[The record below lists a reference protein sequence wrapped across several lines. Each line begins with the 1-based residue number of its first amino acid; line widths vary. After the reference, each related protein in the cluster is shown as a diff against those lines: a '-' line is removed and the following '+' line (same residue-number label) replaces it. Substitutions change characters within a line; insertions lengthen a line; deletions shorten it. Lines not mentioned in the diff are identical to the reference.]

1 MFMQRDGVASKQ
13 LDLAIFARMRAT
25 LCYHCAM
32 LNIQNLTYLQGG
44 IPLFQQANLQAFA
57 NQRIGLVGKNGC
69 GKSTLFRLIRGEL
82 KPDGGEV
89 SLQSGKTIA
98 YVEQE
103 IASSDQPA
111 LEFVLDGDVPLR
123 QLEKILAPKN
133 NIIQHDTAW
142 FEAQQHFEAIDGYGA
157 KARAARLLN
166 GLGFASDSLERPVT
180 SFSGG
185 WRMRLNLARALTH
198 RADLLLLDEP
208 TNHLDL
214 EAILWLEQ
222 YLARYPGSILL
233 VSHDREFL
241 NATVNRIAHVHD
253 CVIDSYAGDYDDFE
267 RARAEKIAQQ
277 NQAFQTQQAKIA
289 HLEDFVRRF
298 RAKATKAKQAQ
309 SRVKALER
317 LTRIAPAHVADGHFE
332 LEIEAPERSPDLLL
346 RAESMGFAYGDNFP
360 LSISLDETT
369 SHSTKLQKTAAKSLV
384 IPQAGER
391 DGVSLREPHVKMLFQ
406 NIDLVLR
413 AGARI
418 ALLGPNG
425 AGKSTLIKLL
435 VGELAPTSGKLEI
448 TPDIRIGYF
457 AQHQLENLD
466 SAATPLQHMERLA
479 PKETTL
485 ALRTFLGRFG
495 LAGNDEDRPVRSF
508 SGGEKSRLALALL
521 AWQKPH
527 LLLLDEPTNHLDLDM
542 RDALTIALEE
552 YTGAVMLVSHDRS
565 LIRAVADELWLVADG
580 AAKLF
585 DGDLEDYKS
594 WIEARRPREAVQ
606 AKPEKPLLKTAP
618 KTNKKALLSKQA
630 KLETE
635 LSNAQAELSEINRQ
649 LGDPATYAECS
660 SDFIADLNVRRER
673 LESKVAELEESWLE
687 LEMSLEE
694 AV

>member
-1 MFMQRDGVASKQ
+1 
-13 LDLAIFARMRAT
+13 
-25 LCYHCAM
+25 M
-32 LNIQNLTYLQGG
+32 LNIQNMTYLQGG
-44 IPLFQQANLQAFA
+44 VPLFQQANLQAFA

-69 GKSTLFRLIRGEL
+69 GKSTLFRLIRGEI
-82 KPDGGEV
+82 KAEGGEV
-89 SLQSGKTIA
+89 SLQSGKTLA

-103 IASSDQPA
+103 IANSSQAA
-111 LEFVLDGDVPLR
+111 LEFVLDGDVRLR
-123 QLEKILAPKN
+123 QLETILARE
-133 NIIQHDTAW
+133 QHDAAW
-142 FEAQQHFEAIDGYGA
+142 FEAQQQFEAIDGYGA
-157 KARAARLLN
+157 PARAAQLLN
-166 GLGFASDSLERPVT
+166 GLGFATDALSRSVT

-185 WRMRLNLARALTH
+185 WRMRLNLARALMY

-298 RAKATKAKQAQ
+298 RAQATKAKQAQ

-317 LTRIAPAHVADGHFE
+317 LTRIAPAHVTDGHFE
-332 LEIEAPERSPDLLL
+332 LEIEAPERSPDLLM
-346 RAESMGFAYGDNFP
+346 RAENMGFAYG
-360 LSISLDETT
+360 E
-369 SHSTKLQKTAAKSLV
+369 KK
-384 IPQAGER
+384 
-391 DGVSLREPHVKMLFQ
+391 LFQ
-406 NIDLVLR
+406 NINMVLR

-435 VGELAPTSGKLEI
+435 VDELKPTSGRLEI
-448 TPDIRIGYF
+448 TPEIRIGYF

-466 SAATPLQHMERLA
+466 SAATPLQHMERIA

-495 LAGNDEDRPVRSF
+495 LGGNSEDRPVDSF

-542 RDALTIALEE
+542 RDALTLALEE
-552 YTGAVMLVSHDRS
+552 YTGAVVLVSHDRS

-580 AAKLF
+580 NASLF
-585 DGDLEDYKS
+585 DGDLDDYKV
-594 WIEARRPREAVQ
+594 WIEARRPRETVQ
-606 AKPEKPLLKTAP
+606 TKPEKPARPVVQKP
-618 KTNKKALLSKQA
+618 NKKALQA
-630 KLETE
+630 KRNKLEIE
-635 LSNAQAELSEINRQ
+635 LNKAQVELAGINNQ
-649 LGDPATYAECS
+649 LGDPATYSNCS
-660 SDFIADLNVRRER
+660 SDFITELNGRREVMQA
-673 LESKVAELEESWLE
+673 KVDELEEGWLE
-687 LEMSLEE
+687 LEMALEE
-694 AV
+694 

>member
-1 MFMQRDGVASKQ
+1 
-13 LDLAIFARMRAT
+13 
-25 LCYHCAM
+25 M
-32 LNIQNLTYLQGG
+32 LNIQNMTYLQGG
-44 IPLFQQANLQAFA
+44 IPLFQQVNLQAYS

-69 GKSTLFRLIRGEL
+69 GKSTLFRLIRGEI
-82 KPDGGEV
+82 KPDSGEI
-89 SLQSGKTIA
+89 SLQTGKTIA
-98 YVEQE
+98 FVEQE
-103 IASSDQPA
+103 IASSTQPA
-111 LEFVLDGDVPLR
+111 LEFVLDGDVQLR
-123 QLEKILAPKN
+123 ELEKILARE
-133 NIIQHDTAW
+133 QHDAAW
-142 FEAQQHFEAIDGYGA
+142 FDAQQHFEAIDGYGA
-157 KARAARLLN
+157 KARAAQLLN
-166 GLGFASDSLERPVT
+166 GLGFANDALERSVE

-185 WRMRLNLARALTH
+185 WRMRLNLARALMH

-214 EAILWLEQ
+214 EAIIWLEQ
-222 YLARYPGSILL
+222 YLSRYPGSILL

-241 NATVNRIAHVHD
+241 NATVNRIAHVNNF
-253 CVIDSYAGDYDDFE
+253 VIDSYTGDYDNFE

-277 NQAFQTQQAKIA
+277 NQAFQTQQVKIA

-317 LTRIAPAHVADGHFE
+317 LTRIAPAHVTDGHFE

-346 RAESMGFAYGDNFP
+346 RAEKMGFAYGESGQARFP
-360 LSISLDETT
+360 LSNFP
-369 SHSTKLQKTAAKSLV
+369 
-384 IPQAGER
+384 PQAGER
-391 DGVSLREPHVKMLFQ
+391 ASESLRESHNRKLFQ
-406 NIDLVLR
+406 NVDLVLR

-435 VGELAPTSGKLEI
+435 VGELQPTSGKLEI

-495 LAGNDEDRPVRSF
+495 LAKDSEDRPVASF

-552 YTGAVMLVSHDRS
+552 YTGAVVLVSHDRS

-580 AAKLF
+580 QASLF

-594 WIEARRPREAVQ
+594 WIEARRPRETVQ
-606 AKPEKPLLKTAP
+606 VQPEKPRQEAAP
-618 KTNKKALLSKQA
+618 RPKKKALLSKQTRLEAELA
-630 KLETE
+630 K
-635 LSNAQAELSEINRQ
+635 AQADLAEIDRQ
-649 LGDPATYAECS
+649 LGDPATYADS
-660 SDFIADLNVRRER
+660 AGDKISRLNTQRQDMAD
-673 LESKVAELEESWLE
+673 KVALLEESWLE
-687 LEMSLEE
+687 LEMTLED

>member
-1 MFMQRDGVASKQ
+1 
-13 LDLAIFARMRAT
+13 
-25 LCYHCAM
+25 M

-44 IPLFQQANLQAFA
+44 IPLFQQANLQIFA

-69 GKSTLFRLIRGEL
+69 GKSTLFRLIEGRL
-82 KPDGGEV
+82 KPDSGEV
-89 SLQSGKTIA
+89 ALQSGKTLA
-98 YVEQE
+98 FVEQE
-103 IASSDQPA
+103 IANSAQPA
-111 LEFVLDGDVPLR
+111 LEFVLDGDAELR
-123 QLEKILAPKN
+123 RLEKILAQEN
-133 NIIQHDTAW
+133 HDGAW
-142 FEAQQHFEAIDGYGA
+142 FDAQHRYEAIDGYAAG
-157 KARAARLLN
+157 ARAAQLLN
-166 GLGFASDSLERPVT
+166 GLGFANDTLTRPVA

-185 WRMRLNLARALTH
+185 WRMRLNLARALMC

-222 YLARYPGSILL
+222 YLARYPGSLII

-241 NATVNRIAHVHD
+241 NACVNRIAHVHD
-253 CVIDSYAGDYDDFE
+253 QVIDSYAGDYDAFE

-277 NQAFQTQQAKIA
+277 NQAFQQQQAKIA

-309 SRVKALER
+309 SRIKALER
-317 LTRIAPAHVADGHFE
+317 LERIAPAHVADGHFE

-346 RAESMGFAYGDNFP
+346 SATGMGFSYGDKLLFEN
-360 LSISLDETT
+360 LDLT
-369 SHSTKLQKTAAKSLV
+369 
-384 IPQAGER
+384 
-391 DGVSLREPHVKMLFQ
+391 LRS
-406 NIDLVLR
+406 
-413 AGARI
+413 GARI

-435 VGELAPTSGKLEI
+435 AGELAPTAGRLEI
-448 TPDIRIGYF
+448 TPDLRIGYF

-479 PKETTL
+479 PKVTTL

-495 LAGNDEDRPVRSF
+495 LGGDSEDRPVASF

-542 RDALTIALEE
+542 RDALTLALEE
-552 YTGAVMLVSHDRS
+552 YGGAMVLVSHDRS

-580 AAKLF
+580 EAKLF
-585 DGDLEDYKS
+585 DGDLEDYKT
-594 WIEARRPREAVQ
+594 WIEARRPRESVQ
-606 AKPEKPLLKTAP
+606 KVEKPRQESAQKP
-618 KTNKKALLSKQA
+618 RKKALLSKQA

-635 LSNAQAELSEINRQ
+635 LHAAQAELAEINQ
-649 LGDPATYAECS
+649 KLADPATYES
-660 SDFIADLNVRRER
+660 PDSDEICRLNARRES
-673 LESKVAELEESWLE
+673 LETRVAELEESWLE
-687 LEMSLEE
+687 LEMALEE

>member
-1 MFMQRDGVASKQ
+1 
-13 LDLAIFARMRAT
+13 
-25 LCYHCAM
+25 M

-44 IPLFQQANLQAFA
+44 IPLLQNVNLQAFA
-57 NQRIGLVGKNGC
+57 DQRIGLVGKNGC
-69 GKSTLFRLIRGEL
+69 GKSTLFRLIRGEI

-98 YVEQE
+98 FVEQE
-103 IASSDQPA
+103 IANSDLSA
-111 LEFVLDGDVPLR
+111 LEFVLDGDAELR
-123 QLEKILAPKN
+123 RLEKILA
-133 NIIQHDTAW
+133 QESHDSAW
-142 FEAQQHFEAIDGYGA
+142 FDAQHRYEAIDGYGA
-157 KARAARLLN
+157 KARAAQLLN
-166 GLGFASDSLERPVT
+166 GLGFANDTLERTVA

-185 WRMRLNLARALTH
+185 WRMRLNLARALMH

-241 NATVNRIAHVHD
+241 NACVNRIAHVHD
-253 CVIDSYAGDYDDFE
+253 KTIDTYTGDYDDFE
-267 RARAEKIAQQ
+267 RTRAERIAQQ
-277 NQAFQTQQAKIA
+277 NQAFERQQEKIA
-289 HLEDFVRRF
+289 HMEDFVRRF
-298 RAKATKAKQAQ
+298 RAQATKAKQAQ
-309 SRVKALER
+309 SRIKALER
-317 LTRIAPAHVADGHFE
+317 IERIAAVHITDGHFE
-332 LEIEAPERSPDLLL
+332 LEIEAPERSPDLLM
-346 RAESMGFAYGDNFP
+346 RAEKMGFAYGDNTP
-360 LSISLDETT
+360 LPNPL
-369 SHSTKLQKTAAKSLV
+369 
-384 IPQAGER
+384 PQTGE
-391 DGVSLREPHVKMLFQ
+391 GANVSLREPRSKVLFS
-406 NIDLVLR
+406 NIDLILR

-435 VGELAPTSGKLEI
+435 VGELQPTSGKLEL

-466 SAATPLQHMERLA
+466 STATPLQHMERVA

-495 LAGNDEDRPVRSF
+495 LAGDSEDRPVASF

-552 YTGAVMLVSHDRS
+552 YTGAVVLVSHDRS

-580 AAKLF
+580 EAKLF

-594 WIEARRPREAVQ
+594 WIETRRPREAAAQ
-606 AKPEKPLLKTAP
+606 STPEKPKAQNVP
-618 KTNKKALLSKQA
+618 RQNRKALQSKQN

-635 LSNAQAELSEINRQ
+635 LNKAQTELAAVNQQ
-649 LGDPATYAECS
+649 LADPDTYANPDRAKVEKLN
-660 SDFIADLNVRRER
+660 ADHAR
-673 LESKVAELEESWLE
+673 LQAKVAELEEGWLE
-687 LEMSLEE
+687 LEMAKEE
-694 AV
+694 VN

>member
-1 MFMQRDGVASKQ
+1 
-13 LDLAIFARMRAT
+13 
-25 LCYHCAM
+25 M

-44 IPLFQQANLQAFA
+44 IPLFQQANLQVFA
-57 NQRIGLVGKNGC
+57 NQRIGLAGKNGC
-69 GKSTLFRLIRGEL
+69 GKTTLFRLIRGEL

-103 IASSDQPA
+103 IANSAQPA
-111 LEFVLDGDVPLR
+111 LEFVLDGDVQLR
-123 QLEKILAPKN
+123 QLEKTLTPKN
-133 NIIQHDTAW
+133 NVIQHDAAW

-157 KARAARLLN
+157 KARAAQLLK
-166 GLGFASDSLERPVT
+166 GLGFDGDALERPVN

-185 WRMRLNLARALTH
+185 WRMRLNLARALMH

-222 YLARYPGSILL
+222 YLAHYPGSILL

-253 CVIDSYAGDYDDFE
+253 LSIDSYAGDYDDFE
-267 RARAEKIAQQ
+267 RARAERIAQQ

-346 RAESMGFAYGDNFP
+346 RAEIMGFAYGDNGQGNSP
-360 LSISLDETT
+360 AHSPHPNLLGETT
-369 SHSTKLQKTAAKSLV
+369 SHSTRLQKTAAESMV
-384 IPQAGER
+384 IPEGE
-391 DGVSLREPHVKMLFQ
+391 GTNISLRESRGKVLFQ
-406 NIDLVLR
+406 NVDLALR

-435 VGELAPTSGKLEI
+435 AGELHPSSGKLDI

-495 LAGNDEDRPVRSF
+495 LAGNDEDRPLASF

-552 YTGAVMLVSHDRS
+552 YTGAVVLVSHDRS
-565 LIRAVADELWLVADG
+565 LIRAVADELWLVAGG

-594 WIEARRPREAVQ
+594 WIEARRPRETVQ
-606 AKPEKPLLKTAP
+606 VKPEKPLQKTSP
-618 KTNKKALLSKQA
+618 KPNKKALLSKQT

-635 LSNAQAELSEINRQ
+635 LNKAQTELTEVNRQ
-649 LGDPATYAECS
+649 LGDPSTYAECS

-694 AV
+694 EM

>member
-1 MFMQRDGVASKQ
+1 MP
-13 LDLAIFARMRAT
+13 AT
-25 LCYHCAM
+25 PRQAGHRRPNGQPLCYHCAM
-32 LNIQNLTYLQGG
+32 LNIQNMTFLQGG
-44 IPLFQQANLQAFA
+44 VPLFQQANFQAFA
-57 NQRIGLVGKNGC
+57 DQRIGLVGKNGC

-82 KPDGGEV
+82 KPDGGDIAM
-89 SLQSGKTIA
+89 QSGKTIA
-98 YVEQE
+98 FVEQE
-103 IASSDQPA
+103 IANSDQPA
-111 LEFVLDGDVPLR
+111 LEFVLDGDVELR
-123 QLEKILAPKN
+123 RLEKILARDD
-133 NIIQHDTAW
+133 HDAAW
-142 FEAQQHFEAIDGYGA
+142 FEAQHQFEAIDGYGA
-157 KARAARLLN
+157 PARAAQLLN
-166 GLGFASDSLERPVT
+166 GLGFASDSLQRTVA

-185 WRMRLNLARALTH
+185 WRMRLNLARALMH

-222 YLARYPGSILL
+222 YLSRYPGSILL

-267 RARAEKIAQQ
+267 RARAERIAQQ
-277 NQAFQTQQAKIA
+277 NQAYERQQEKIA
-289 HLEDFVRRF
+289 HMEDFVRRF

-309 SRVKALER
+309 SRIKALER

-346 RAESMGFAYGDNFP
+346 RAEKMGFGYG
-360 LSISLDETT
+360 E
-369 SHSTKLQKTAAKSLV
+369 KQ
-384 IPQAGER
+384 
-391 DGVSLREPHVKMLFQ
+391 LFQ
-406 NIDLVLR
+406 NVDLMLR
-413 AGARI
+413 AGSRI

-435 VGELAPTSGKLEI
+435 VGELAPTTGKLEL

-466 SAATPLQHMERLA
+466 SKATPLQHMERVA

-495 LAGNDEDRPVRSF
+495 LASDEENRPVESF

-542 RDALTIALEE
+542 RDALTLALEE
-552 YTGAVMLVSHDRS
+552 YTGAVVLVSHDRS

-580 AAKLF
+580 SAKLF
-585 DGDLEDYKS
+585 DGDLEDYKV
-594 WIEARRPREAVQ
+594 WIEARRPRETAQVQ
-606 AKPEKPLLKTAP
+606 PEKPKLENAAP
-618 KTNKKALLSKQA
+618 RPKKKALLSKQT
-630 KLETE
+630 KLEAELNKAQTE
-635 LSNAQAELSEINRQ
+635 LAEINGK
-649 LGDPATYAECS
+649 LADPATYSECS
-660 SDFIADLNVRRER
+660 GDFIADLNARREA
-673 LESKVAELEESWLE
+673 LENRVAELEESWLE

>member
-1 MFMQRDGVASKQ
+1 
-13 LDLAIFARMRAT
+13 
-25 LCYHCAM
+25 M
-32 LNIQNLTYLQGG
+32 LNILNMTYLQGG
-44 IPLFQQANLQAFA
+44 VPLLQQANLQVYA

-69 GKSTLFRLIRGEL
+69 GKSTLFRLIRGEIN
-82 KPDGGEV
+82 PESGEV
-89 SLQSGKTIA
+89 SLQSGKTLA

-103 IASSDQPA
+103 IENSDQAA
-111 LEFVLDGDVPLR
+111 LEFVLDGDVQLR
-123 QLEKILAPKN
+123 QLEKILIKE
-133 NIIQHDTAW
+133 QHDTAW

-157 KARAARLLN
+157 PARAAQLLN
-166 GLGFASDSLERPVT
+166 GLGFATDSLVRPVS

-185 WRMRLNLARALTH
+185 WRMRLNLARALMH

-222 YLARYPGSILL
+222 YLSRYPGSILL

-253 CVIDSYAGDYDDFE
+253 CVIDCYAGDYDDFE

-277 NQAFQTQQAKIA
+277 NQAFQTQQLKIA

-298 RAKATKAKQAQ
+298 RAQATKAKQAQ

-317 LTRIAPAHVADGHFE
+317 LTRIAPAHITDGHFE
-332 LEIEAPERSPDLLL
+332 LEIEAPERSPDLLMRL
-346 RAESMGFAYGDNFP
+346 DSMGFAYG
-360 LSISLDETT
+360 E
-369 SHSTKLQKTAAKSLV
+369 KSLF
-384 IPQAGER
+384 
-391 DGVSLREPHVKMLFQ
+391 K
-406 NIDLVLR
+406 NINMVLR

-435 VGELAPTSGKLEI
+435 VGELQPTSGRLDI

-466 SAATPLQHMERLA
+466 RAATPLQHMERLA

-495 LAGNDEDRPVRSF
+495 LAGNAEDRPVASF

-552 YTGAVMLVSHDRS
+552 YAGAVVIVSHDRS

-580 AAKLF
+580 EASLF
-585 DGDLEDYKS
+585 DGDLDDYKS
-594 WIEARRPREAVQ
+594 WIEARRPREAAQ
-606 AKPEKPLLKTAP
+606 AKPVKPAQVAAAKP
-618 KTNKKALLSKQA
+618 NKKALQSRRT
-630 KLETE
+630 KLELE
-635 LSNAQAELSEINRQ
+635 LNKAQGELTEINRQ
-649 LGDPATYAECS
+649 LGDPDTYANCS
-660 SDFIADLNVRRER
+660 NDFIVSLNTRREIVQAR
-673 LESKVAELEESWLE
+673 VDELEEGWLE
-687 LEMSLEE
+687 LELALE
-694 AV
+694 A

>member
-1 MFMQRDGVASKQ
+1 
-13 LDLAIFARMRAT
+13 
-25 LCYHCAM
+25 M
-32 LNIQNLTYLQGG
+32 LNILNLTYLQGG
-44 IPLFQQANLQAFA
+44 LPLLQNVNLQAYA

-69 GKSTLFRLIRGEL
+69 GKSTLFRLIRGEI
-82 KPDGGEV
+82 KPDSGEI
-89 SLQSGKTIA
+89 SMQSGKTIA
-98 YVEQE
+98 FVEQE
-103 IASSDQPA
+103 IATSDQPA
-111 LEFVLDGDVPLR
+111 LEFVLDGDIELR
-123 QLEKILAPKN
+123 LLEKTLAQE
-133 NIIQHDTAW
+133 QHDSAW
-142 FEAQQHFEAIDGYGA
+142 FDAQHRYEAINGYVA
-157 KARAARLLN
+157 KANAAQLLN
-166 GLGFASDSLERPVT
+166 GLGFSNETLERPVS

-185 WRMRLNLARALTH
+185 WRMRLNLARALMH

-222 YLARYPGSILL
+222 YLARYPGSLLL

-241 NATVNRIAHVHD
+241 NACVNRIAHVHD
-253 CVIDSYAGDYDDFE
+253 QTIDCYSGDYDDFE
-267 RARAEKIAQQ
+267 RARTERIAQQ
-277 NQAFQTQQAKIA
+277 NQAFQTQQTKIA

-346 RAESMGFAYGDNFP
+346 RANEMGFAYADNGHTRPP
-360 LSISLDETT
+360 LSSSL
-369 SHSTKLQKTAAKSLV
+369 
-384 IPQAGER
+384 PQAGER
-391 DGVSLREPHVKMLFQ
+391 DNVPLREHQVKILFHHI
-406 NIDLVLR
+406 NLVLR

-435 VGELAPTSGKLEI
+435 VGELFPTQGKLEF

-479 PKETTL
+479 PKEKTL

-495 LAGNDEDRPVRSF
+495 LAGDSEDRPVASF

-542 RDALTIALEE
+542 RDALTLALEE
-552 YTGAVMLVSHDRS
+552 YTGAVVLVSHDRS

-580 AAKLF
+580 EAKLF

-594 WIEARRPREAVQ
+594 WIETRRPREAAAQ
-606 AKPEKPLLKTAP
+606 PQPEKSRRENAP
-618 KTNKKALLSKQA
+618 KPNLKVLLSKQG
-630 KLETE
+630 KLETA
-635 LSNAQAELSEINRQ
+635 LSTAQAELAAINRQ
-649 LGDPATYAECS
+649 LADPATYS
-660 SDFIADLNVRRER
+660 NPDRNKISQLNALHTS
-673 LESKVAELEESWLE
+673 LEAKVAELEEKWLE
-687 LEMSLEE
+687 LEMLLEE
-694 AV
+694 GR

>member
-1 MFMQRDGVASKQ
+1 
-13 LDLAIFARMRAT
+13 
-25 LCYHCAM
+25 M
-32 LNIQNLTYLQGG
+32 LNIQNMTYLQGG
-44 IPLFQQANLQAFA
+44 IPLFQSANLQAFA

-69 GKSTLFRLIRGEL
+69 GKSTLFRLIRGEI
-82 KPDGGEV
+82 KSDGGEV
-89 SLQSGKTIA
+89 LLQSGKTLG

-103 IASSDQPA
+103 IANSTQPA
-111 LEFVLDGDVPLR
+111 LEFVLDGDAQLR
-123 QLEKILAPKN
+123 QLEKILAQE
-133 NIIQHDTAW
+133 QHDAAW
-142 FEAQQHFEAIDGYGA
+142 FEAQQHFESIDGYGA
-157 KARAARLLN
+157 PARAAQLLS
-166 GLGFASDSLERPVT
+166 GLGFDTDALQRPVS

-185 WRMRLNLARALTH
+185 WRMRLNLARALMH

-214 EAILWLEQ
+214 EAIIWLEQ

-253 CVIDSYAGDYDDFE
+253 CVIDSYVGDYDDFE
-267 RARAEKIAQQ
+267 RARAERIALQ

-317 LTRIAPAHVADGHFE
+317 LTRIAPAHVTDGHFE

-346 RAESMGFAYGDNFP
+346 RAEGMGFAYGDK
-360 LSISLDETT
+360 
-369 SHSTKLQKTAAKSLV
+369 KLFENV
-384 IPQAGER
+384 
-391 DGVSLREPHVKMLFQ
+391 
-406 NIDLVLR
+406 DLILR

-435 VGELAPTSGKLEI
+435 VGELHPTKGKLEI

-466 SAATPLQHMERLA
+466 STATPLQHMERLA

-485 ALRTFLGRFG
+485 TLRTFLGRFG
-495 LAGNDEDRPVRSF
+495 LAGNSEERPVASF

-542 RDALTIALEE
+542 RDALTLALEE
-552 YTGAVMLVSHDRS
+552 YTGAVVLVSHDRS
-565 LIRAVADELWLVADG
+565 LIRAVADELWLVADNN
-580 AAKLF
+580 AKLF
-585 DGDLEDYKS
+585 DGDLEDYKE
-594 WIEARRPREAVQ
+594 WIETRRRETVQVKVDKPVQ
-606 AKPEKPLLKTAP
+606 AAAP
-618 KTNKKALLSKQA
+618 KPNRKALQSKQA
-630 KLETE
+630 RLETE
-635 LSNAQAELSEINRQ
+635 LNKAQTELSGIISQ
-649 LGDPATYAECS
+649 LGDPVTYSDCS
-660 SDFIADLNVRRER
+660 SDFIAKLNARREV
-673 LESKVAELEESWLE
+673 LEIKVAELEEAWLE
-687 LEMSLEE
+687 MEMSLE
-694 AV
+694 

>member
-1 MFMQRDGVASKQ
+1 
-13 LDLAIFARMRAT
+13 
-25 LCYHCAM
+25 M
-32 LNIQNLTYLQGG
+32 LNISNMTYLQGG
-44 IPLFQQANLQAFA
+44 VPLFQQANLQAFA

-82 KPDGGEV
+82 KPEGGEV
-89 SLQSGKTIA
+89 SLQSGKTLA

-103 IASSDQPA
+103 IDNSDRAA
-111 LEFVLDGDVPLR
+111 LEFVLDGDIRLR
-123 QLEKILAPKN
+123 ELEAILKQE
-133 NIIQHDTAW
+133 QHDAAW

-157 KARAARLLN
+157 PARAAQLLN
-166 GLGFASDSLERPVT
+166 GLGFATDTLARPVT

-185 WRMRLNLARALTH
+185 WRMRLNLARALMC

-267 RARAEKIAQQ
+267 RARAEKLAQQ
-277 NQAFQTQQAKIA
+277 NQAFQTQQLKIA

-298 RAKATKAKQAQ
+298 RAQATKAKQAQ

-317 LTRIAPAHVADGHFE
+317 LTRIAAVHVTDGHFE
-332 LEIEAPERSPDLLL
+332 LEIEAPERSPDLLMRL
-346 RAESMGFAYGDNFP
+346 DNLGFSYGD
-360 LSISLDETT
+360 
-369 SHSTKLQKTAAKSLV
+369 KK
-384 IPQAGER
+384 
-391 DGVSLREPHVKMLFQ
+391 LFQ
-406 NIDLVLR
+406 NMSMVLR
-413 AGARI
+413 AGSRI

-435 VGELAPTSGKLEI
+435 VGELAPTSGRLDI

-466 SAATPLQHMERLA
+466 SAATPLQHMERVA
-479 PKETTL
+479 PRETTL

-495 LAGNDEDRPVRSF
+495 LAGNAEDRPVASF

-542 RDALTIALEE
+542 RDALTLALEE
-552 YTGAVMLVSHDRS
+552 YTGAVVLVSHDRS

-580 AAKLF
+580 QAELF

-606 AKPEKPLLKTAP
+606 AKPAKPVQTAVAKP
-618 KTNKKALLSKQA
+618 NKKVLQSKRN
-630 KLETE
+630 KLEVELGRAQTE
-635 LSNAQAELSEINRQ
+635 LTEINSR
-649 LGDPATYAECS
+649 LGDPATYTECS
-660 SDFIADLNVRRER
+660 TDFIGTLNARREIVQG
-673 LESKVAELEESWLE
+673 KVDEMEEVWLE
-687 LEMSLEE
+687 LEMALEE
-694 AV
+694 

>member
-1 MFMQRDGVASKQ
+1 
-13 LDLAIFARMRAT
+13 
-25 LCYHCAM
+25 M
-32 LNIQNLTYLQGG
+32 LNIQNLSYLQGG
-44 IPLFQQANLQAFA
+44 IPLLQNANLQAFA

-69 GKSTLFRLIRGEL
+69 GKSTLFHLIRGEI
-82 KPDGGEV
+82 KPDSGEV

-98 YVEQE
+98 FVEQE
-103 IASSDQPA
+103 IANSDQPA
-111 LEFVLDGDVPLR
+111 LEFVLDGDAELR
-123 QLEKILAPKN
+123 RLEKILAQEN
-133 NIIQHDTAW
+133 HDTTW
-142 FEAQQHFEAIDGYGA
+142 FDAQHRFEYIDGYGA
-157 KARAARLLN
+157 KARAAQLLN
-166 GLGFASDSLERPVT
+166 GLGFANDTLERPVT

-185 WRMRLNLARALTH
+185 WRMRLNLARALMH

-241 NATVNRIAHVHD
+241 NACVNRIAHVHD
-253 CVIDSYAGDYDDFE
+253 QTIDCYTGDYDDFE
-267 RARAEKIAQQ
+267 RTRSEKIAQQ
-277 NQAFQTQQAKIA
+277 NQAFNKQQEKIA

-298 RAKATKAKQAQ
+298 RAQATKAKQAQ
-309 SRVKALER
+309 SRIKALDR
-317 LTRIAPAHVADGHFE
+317 ITRIAAVHVTDGHFE
-332 LEIEAPERSPDLLL
+332 LEIEAPERSPDLLM
-346 RAESMGFAYGDNFP
+346 RAEKMGFAYGD
-360 LSISLDETT
+360 
-369 SHSTKLQKTAAKSLV
+369 KT
-384 IPQAGER
+384 
-391 DGVSLREPHVKMLFQ
+391 LFK
-406 NIDLVLR
+406 NIELVLR

-435 VGELAPTSGKLEI
+435 VGELQPTSGTLEI

-466 SAATPLQHMERLA
+466 SAATPLQHMERVA

-485 ALRTFLGRFG
+485 TLRSFLGRFG
-495 LAGNDEDRPVRSF
+495 LAGDSEDRPVASF

-552 YTGAVMLVSHDRS
+552 YTGAVVIVSHDRS

-580 AAKLF
+580 EAKLF

-594 WIEARRPREAVQ
+594 WIETRRPREAVAQ
-606 AKPEKPLLKTAP
+606 PQPEKLRVQSAP
-618 KTNKKALLSKQA
+618 KPNRKALQSKQT
-630 KLETE
+630 KLETA
-635 LSNAQAELSEINRQ
+635 LSTAQAELAVINRQ
-649 LGDPATYAECS
+649 LSDPATYVNPDRNKISE
-660 SDFIADLNVRRER
+660 LNAAHAK
-673 LESKVAELEESWLE
+673 LEAKVAELEESWLE
-687 LEMSLEE
+687 LEMAIGE
-694 AV
+694 

>member
-1 MFMQRDGVASKQ
+1 
-13 LDLAIFARMRAT
+13 
-25 LCYHCAM
+25 M
-32 LNIQNLTYLQGG
+32 LNILNMTYLQGG
-44 IPLFQQANLQAFA
+44 EPLFSGANLQAFA

-82 KPDGGEV
+82 HPEAGEV
-89 SLQSGKTIA
+89 SLQSGKTLA

-103 IASSDQPA
+103 IENSDQSSM
-111 LEFVLDGDVPLR
+111 EFVLDGDVKLR
-123 QLEKILAPKN
+123 QLEKILDKAS
-133 NIIQHDTAW
+133 HDAAW
-142 FEAQQHFEAIDGYGA
+142 FEAQQQFEAIDGYGA
-157 KARAARLLN
+157 PARAAQLLS
-166 GLGFASDSLERPVT
+166 GLGFDTDSLERQVA

-185 WRMRLNLARALTH
+185 WRMRLNLARALMH

-253 CVIDSYAGDYDDFE
+253 CVIDCYAGDYDDFE

-277 NQAFQTQQAKIA
+277 NQAYETQQLKIA

-298 RAKATKAKQAQ
+298 RAQATKAKQAQ
-309 SRVKALER
+309 SRIKALDR
-317 LTRIAPAHVADGHFE
+317 LTRIAAVHVTDGHFE
-332 LEIEAPERSPDLLL
+332 LEIEAPERSPDLLMRL
-346 RAESMGFAYGDNFP
+346 DNMGFSYG
-360 LSISLDETT
+360 E
-369 SHSTKLQKTAAKSLV
+369 KSLF
-384 IPQAGER
+384 
-391 DGVSLREPHVKMLFQ
+391 KNM
-406 NIDLVLR
+406 NMVLR

-435 VGELAPTSGKLEI
+435 VGELTPTSGRLDV
-448 TPDIRIGYF
+448 TPEIRIGYF

-466 SAATPLQHMERLA
+466 STATPLQHMERVA

-495 LAGNDEDRPVRSF
+495 LAGNAEDRPVASF

-552 YTGAVMLVSHDRS
+552 YAGAVVIVSPDRS

-580 AAKLF
+580 QAALF
-585 DGDLEDYKS
+585 DGDLEDYKT
-594 WIEARRPREAVQ
+594 WIEQRRPRETVQ
-606 AKPEKPLLKTAP
+606 AKPAKPVQAAAP
-618 KTNKKALLSKQA
+618 KPNKKALQSKRN
-630 KLETE
+630 KLEVELNKVQTE
-635 LSNAQAELSEINRQ
+635 LAEINRQ
-649 LGDPATYAECS
+649 LGDPTTYSSCS
-660 SDFIADLNVRRER
+660 NDFIAGLNARREIVQA
-673 LESKVAELEESWLE
+673 KVDELEEVWLE
-687 LEMSLEE
+687 LEMALEE
-694 AV
+694 

>member
-1 MFMQRDGVASKQ
+1 
-13 LDLAIFARMRAT
+13 
-25 LCYHCAM
+25 M

-44 IPLFQQANLQAFA
+44 TPLLQNVNLQAFA
-57 NQRIGLVGKNGC
+57 DQRIGLVGKNGC
-69 GKSTLFRLIRGEL
+69 GKSTLFRLIRGEI
-82 KPDGGEV
+82 KPDGGDV
-89 SLQSGKTIA
+89 SLQAGKTIA
-98 YVEQE
+98 FVEQE
-103 IASSDQPA
+103 IANSESSA
-111 LEFVLDGDVPLR
+111 LEFVLDGDAELR
-123 QLEKILAPKN
+123 VLEKTLAKEN
-133 NIIQHDTAW
+133 HDAAW
-142 FEAQQHFEAIDGYGA
+142 FDAQHRYEAIDGYCA
-157 KARAARLLN
+157 PARAAQLLN
-166 GLGFASDSLERPVT
+166 GLGFANDTLERTVA

-185 WRMRLNLARALTH
+185 WRMRLNLARALMH

-241 NATVNRIAHVHD
+241 NACVNRIAHVHD
-253 CVIDSYAGDYDDFE
+253 MTIDCYTGDYDDFE
-267 RARAEKIAQQ
+267 RTRAERIAQQ
-277 NQAFQTQQAKIA
+277 NQAFERQQEKIA
-289 HLEDFVRRF
+289 HMEDFVRRF
-298 RAKATKAKQAQ
+298 RAQATKAKQAQ
-309 SRVKALER
+309 SRIKALDR
-317 LTRIAPAHVADGHFE
+317 IQRIAAVHITDGHFE

-346 RAESMGFAYGDNFP
+346 RAEKMGFAYG
-360 LSISLDETT
+360 EK
-369 SHSTKLQKTAAKSLV
+369 KLFS
-384 IPQAGER
+384 
-391 DGVSLREPHVKMLFQ
+391 
-406 NIDLVLR
+406 NIELVLR

-435 VGELAPTSGKLEI
+435 VGELQPTQGKLEF

-466 SAATPLQHMERLA
+466 SAATPLQHMERIA

-495 LAGNDEDRPVRSF
+495 LAGDSEDRPVESF

-552 YTGAVMLVSHDRS
+552 YTGAVVIVSHDRS

-580 AAKLF
+580 EAKLF
-585 DGDLEDYKS
+585 DGDLEDYKT
-594 WIEARRPREAVQ
+594 WIEARRPRETVAQTPTKPKVQ
-606 AKPEKPLLKTAP
+606 AAP
-618 KTNKKALLSKQA
+618 KQNRKALQSKQN

-635 LSNAQAELSEINRQ
+635 LNKAQTELAAVNEQ
-649 LGDPATYAECS
+649 LAAPETYANPDRAKVEKLN
-660 SDFIADLNVRRER
+660 ADHAR
-673 LESKVAELEESWLE
+673 LQAKVAELEEAWLE
-687 LEMSLEE
+687 LEMAKEE
-694 AV
+694 AS

>member
-1 MFMQRDGVASKQ
+1 
-13 LDLAIFARMRAT
+13 
-25 LCYHCAM
+25 M
-32 LNIQNLTYLQGG
+32 LNIQNMTYLQGG
-44 IPLFQQANLQAFA
+44 VALFQQANLQAFA
-57 NQRIGLVGKNGC
+57 NQRIGLVGQNGC
-69 GKSTLFRLIRGEL
+69 GKSTLFRLIRGQI
-82 KPDGGEV
+82 KPDGGEI

-103 IASSDQPA
+103 IASSAQHA
-111 LEFVLDGDVPLR
+111 LEFVLDGDVQLR
-123 QLEKILAPKN
+123 QLEKILARE
-133 NIIQHDTAW
+133 QHDAAW

-157 KARAARLLN
+157 PARAAQLLN
-166 GLGFASDSLERPVT
+166 GLGFASDTLQRSVT

-185 WRMRLNLARALTH
+185 WRMRLNLARALMH

-222 YLARYPGSILL
+222 YLSRYPGSILL

-253 CVIDSYAGDYDDFE
+253 LVIDNYAGDYDDFE
-267 RARAEKIAQQ
+267 RARAERLAQQ

-298 RAKATKAKQAQ
+298 RAQATKAKQAQ

-317 LTRIAPAHVADGHFE
+317 LTRIAPVHVTDGHFD

-346 RAESMGFAYGDNFP
+346 RAEKMGFGYG
-360 LSISLDETT
+360 E
-369 SHSTKLQKTAAKSLV
+369 KV
-384 IPQAGER
+384 
-391 DGVSLREPHVKMLFQ
+391 LFS
-406 NIDLVLR
+406 NIELVLR

-435 VGELAPTSGKLEI
+435 VGELQPTAGKLTL
-448 TPDIRIGYF
+448 TPEIRIGYF

-466 SAATPLQHMERLA
+466 SEATPLQHFERIA

-495 LAGNDEDRPVRSF
+495 LAGNSEDRPVASF

-542 RDALTIALEE
+542 RDALTLALEE
-552 YTGAVMLVSHDRS
+552 YTGAVVVVSHDRS

-580 AAKLF
+580 AAQLF
-585 DGDLEDYKS
+585 DGDLEDYKN
-594 WIEARRPREAVQ
+594 WIEARRPREIVQ
-606 AKPEKPLLKTAP
+606 VQKVKPQAAAP
-618 KTNKKALLSKQA
+618 KPNKKALQSKLA
-630 KLETE
+630 KLEIE
-635 LSNAQAELSEINRQ
+635 LGKAQSELSEVNRQ
-649 LGDPATYAECS
+649 LGDPATYTNCS
-660 SDFIADLNVRRER
+660 ADFVTELNSRREK
-673 LESKVAELEESWLE
+673 LDTKVTAFEETWLE

-694 AV
+694 GV

>member
-1 MFMQRDGVASKQ
+1 
-13 LDLAIFARMRAT
+13 
-25 LCYHCAM
+25 M
-32 LNIQNLTYLQGG
+32 LNIQNVTYLQAG
-44 IPLFQQANLQAFA
+44 IPLFQSANLQAFA

-69 GKSTLFRLIRGEL
+69 GKSTLFRLIRGEI
-82 KPDGGEV
+82 KSDGGEV
-89 SLQSGKTIA
+89 SLQSGKTLGF
-98 YVEQE
+98 VEQE
-103 IASSDQPA
+103 IANSSQAA
-111 LEFVLDGDVPLR
+111 LEFVLDGDSQLR
-123 QLEKILAPKN
+123 QLEQILAQE
-133 NIIQHDTAW
+133 QHDSDW
-142 FEAQQHFEAIDGYGA
+142 FEAQQQFETIDGYGA
-157 KARAARLLN
+157 PARAAQLLS
-166 GLGFASDSLERPVT
+166 GLGFDTDSLSKTVS

-185 WRMRLNLARALTH
+185 WRMRLNLAHALMH

-214 EAILWLEQ
+214 EAIIWLEQ

-253 CVIDSYAGDYDDFE
+253 CVIDSYAGDYDAFE
-267 RARAEKIAQQ
+267 RARAEKIALQ

-317 LTRIAPAHVADGHFE
+317 LTRIAPAHVSDGHFE

-346 RAESMGFAYGDNFP
+346 RSEGMSFAYGDK
-360 LSISLDETT
+360 
-369 SHSTKLQKTAAKSLV
+369 KLFDKVEL
-384 IPQAGER
+384 I
-391 DGVSLREPHVKMLFQ
+391 
-406 NIDLVLR
+406 LR

-435 VGELAPTSGKLEI
+435 VGELQPSSGILEI

-495 LAGNDEDRPVRSF
+495 LAGNSEERPVESF

-542 RDALTIALEE
+542 RDALTLALEE
-552 YTGAVMLVSHDRS
+552 YTGAVVLVSHDRS
-565 LIRAVADELWLVADG
+565 LIRAVADELWLVADQN
-580 AAKLF
+580 AMLF
-585 DGDLEDYKS
+585 DGDLEDYKE
-594 WIEARRPREAVQ
+594 WIETRRRRDSVTVKVD
-606 AKPEKPLLKTAP
+606 KPAQSAAP
-618 KTNKKALLSKQA
+618 KQNRKALQSKKN
-630 KLETE
+630 KLEAELNKAQTE
-635 LSNAQAELSEINRQ
+635 LTDINRQ
-649 LGDPATYAECS
+649 LGDPDTYSDCSNEKIAEMNTRHK
-660 SDFIADLNVRRER
+660 L
-673 LESKVAELEESWLE
+673 LETKVAELEEIWLE
-687 LEMSLEE
+687 MEMSLE
-694 AV
+694 AAP